1 MANEEA
7 DILVKVKEA
16 KEKANPR
23 KFSQNWD
30 LCINLKGVDLKK
42 PENRLNLE
50 FQLPEGRG
58 RDTGVVVIADSL
70 AAAATGIA
78 SVVIRKDEIDKLSKD
93 QKKLKIIMA
102 QNDWFFGEM
111 GLMPMIGKTLGLVL
125 GPKGKMPKPL
135 PPTANVKAFVEAAK
149 KNTRIKLAT
158 TPVLHISVGTDKLT
172 EQQIAN
178 NISAVLNFVKEKLPK
193 GKNSIHSA
201 YIKLTMGP
209 AIKLPLKL

>member
-1 MANEEA
+1 MAVE
-7 DILVKVKEA
+7 DGILAKVKEA
-16 KEKANPR
+16 KEKAKPR

-30 LCINLKGVDLKK
+30 LCVNLKGVDLKK

-70 AAAATGIA
+70 AGAANGVA
-78 SVVIRKDEIDKLSKD
+78 SIVIRKEEIDTLAKD
-93 QKKLKIIMA
+93 PKRLKKIMA
-102 QNDWFFGEM
+102 ENDWFFGEM
-111 GLMPMIGKTLGLVL
+111 SLMPLIGKTLGLVL

-149 KNTRIKLAT
+149 KNAKIKLAT
-158 TPVLHISVGTDKLT
+158 TPVIHISVGTDKQT
-172 EQQIAN
+172 EEQIVN
-178 NISAVLNFVKEKLPK
+178 NINAVLNFVKEKLPK
-193 GKNSIHSA
+193 GKNSIHSV
-201 YIKLTMGP
+201 YVKLTMGP